1 LGWNLTVAG
10 GISFEEVGFMFGVML
25 SKFEITA
32 DRNEDMLL
40 HSLSAAMRARGFT
53 LLGVVAMHEE
63 DGSLVTF
70 GDAETTQSVEFAGIL
85 RCLADQIE
93 LNQDEP
99 SDAIAASA

>member
-1 LGWNLTVAG
+1 MGACSGG
-10 GISFEEVGFMFGVML
+10 GIFFGGGGFMFGVML

-32 DRNEDMLL
+32 DRNEDVLL
-40 HSLSAAMRARGFT
+40 HSLASAMRARGFT

-70 GDAETTQSVEFAGIL
+70 GDAETTQSGEFAGLL

-93 LNQDEP
+93 LNQDGP
-99 SDAIAASA
+99 SDAMVASA

>member
-1 LGWNLTVAG
+1 
-10 GISFEEVGFMFGVML
+10 MFAAML
-25 SKFEITA
+25 SRFEITA
-32 DRNEDMLL
+32 DPSEDTLL

-53 LLGVVAMHEE
+53 LLGVVALHEE

-99 SDAIAASA
+99 TDQVRDVGLAS

>member
-1 LGWNLTVAG
+1 MEPDSGG
-10 GISFEEVGFMFGVML
+10 GISFEEVGLMFGVML
-25 SKFEITA
+25 SRFEITA
-32 DRNEDMLL
+32 DCNEDTLL
-40 HSLSAAMRARGFT
+40 HALSSAMRARSFT
-53 LLGVVAMHEE
+53 LLGVVAIHEE

-99 SDAIAASA
+99 ADAMVASA